1 MMRILMVVTMTT
13 ILMVARMMMR
23 TMLDPLVIAV
33 KFDS

>member
-1 MMRILMVVTMTT
+1 MRILMVVTMTR

-23 TMLDPLVIAV
+23 TMLDPLVIVV